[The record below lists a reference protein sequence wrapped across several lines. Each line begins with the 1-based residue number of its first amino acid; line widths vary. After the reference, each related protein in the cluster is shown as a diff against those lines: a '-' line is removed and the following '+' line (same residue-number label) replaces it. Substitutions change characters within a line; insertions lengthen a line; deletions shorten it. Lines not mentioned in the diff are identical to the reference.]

1 MISTTYTIQMASKL
15 SGVGV
20 HTIRAWEK
28 RYKALEPSRDAAGH
42 RTYSKTDVEKLI
54 LLSELC
60 LLGYTI
66 SKVAG
71 LNIVELKALLMDL
84 GKSEES
90 LAQSDFNLVS
100 DVRVNVDVAQV
111 AMILSFAFKSYKLD
125 IINLELS
132 KLKSIISSRSF
143 ALEVVIPLYK
153 QLLKAQEDGT
163 YNVHQAQALRSILK
177 FHCGFNLYHPNGDKD
192 KSTVHLLIAGM
203 EGDMQDIML
212 GIVGLLCHHY
222 NYHYTYLGA
231 DISAE
236 ALVEVAKSLETNV
249 VLLGPSNVLAKLG
262 KTHFQNYIE
271 KISNRLP
278 SNTELIIAGES
289 DVESDRSSLKRLIT
303 LEKIEALD
311 EYLASK
317 LH

>member
-1 MISTTYTIQMASKL
+1 MVSTTYTIQMASKL

-28 RYKALEPSRDAAGH
+28 RYKALEPSRDASGH
-42 RTYSKTDVEKLI
+42 RTYSKVDIEKLM

-71 LNIVELKALLMDL
+71 LKIEELKALLIDL
-84 GKSEES
+84 GRSEES
-90 LAQSDFNLVS
+90 LVQSDFNLVS
-100 DVRVNVDVAQV
+100 ESKPSIDPAQAV
-111 AMILSFAFKSYKLD
+111 MILSFAFKSYKLD

-132 KLKSIISSRSF
+132 KLKHLVTSRAF
-143 ALEVVIPLYK
+143 ALDIILPLY
-153 QLLKAQEDGT
+153 QMLIEAQEKGSYT
-163 YNVHQAQALRSILK
+163 AHQAQAMRSLFK

-192 KSTVHLLIAGM
+192 KNTVHVLIAGM
-203 EGDMQDIML
+203 EGDMHEVLL

-222 NYHYTYLGA
+222 GYHYTYMGA

-236 ALVEVAKSLETNV
+236 ALSEVARSLGTNV
-249 VLLGPSNVLAKLG
+249 VLIGPSNVYKQLG
-262 KTHFQNYIE
+262 KTYYQNYLE
-271 KISNRLP
+271 RLSSRLP
-278 SNTELIIAGES
+278 TETELIVSGKS
-289 DVESDRSSLKRLIT
+289 DIENDKISLKRFFLI
-303 LEKIEALD
+303 EKIEALD
-311 EYLASK
+311 EFLAKK

>member
-1 MISTTYTIQMASKL
+1 MVSTTYTIQMASKL

-28 RYKALEPSRDAAGH
+28 RYKALEPVRDASGH
-42 RTYSKTDVEKLI
+42 RTYSKTDVEKLM

-84 GKSEES
+84 GRSEES
-90 LAQSDFNLVS
+90 LAQSDFNLVN
-100 DVRVNVDVAQV
+100 DTKATVDSAQS

-132 KLKSIISSRSF
+132 KLKSLVSSRTF
-143 ALEVVIPLYK
+143 ALDIVLPLY
-153 QLLKAQEDGT
+153 QSLIQAQSEGV
-163 YNVHQAQALRSILK
+163 YNAHQAQALRSILK
-177 FHCGFNLYHPNGDKD
+177 FHCGFNLYHPSGDKD
-192 KSTVHLLIAGM
+192 KNTVHLLIAGM
-203 EGDMQDIML
+203 EGDMHDIML
-212 GIVGLLCHHY
+212 GVVGLLCHHY
-222 NYHYTYLGA
+222 SYHYTYMGA

-236 ALVEVAKSLETNV
+236 ALSEVARSLGTNV
-249 VLLGPSNVLAKLG
+249 VLIGPSNVFAQLG
-262 KTHFQNYIE
+262 KAYFQSYLE
-271 KISNRLP
+271 KLSTRLP
-278 SNTELIIAGES
+278 ATTELIVAGKSEIES
-289 DVESDRSSLKRLIT
+289 DKILLKRLVAI
-303 LEKIEALD
+303 EKIEALD
-311 EYLASK
+311 DFLAQK